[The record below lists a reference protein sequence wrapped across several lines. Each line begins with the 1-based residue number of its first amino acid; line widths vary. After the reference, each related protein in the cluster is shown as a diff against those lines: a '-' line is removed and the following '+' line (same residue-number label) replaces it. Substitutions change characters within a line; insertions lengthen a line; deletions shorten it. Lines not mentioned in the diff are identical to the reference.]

1 MRWWWSEKLANGVRW
16 KPQVG
21 VYGQPRL
28 LAVGGVRA
36 SLDSDS
42 DSVASSIVVAVVAAV
57 VAVAVGGQRWWKSSC
72 CGGER
77 ESADREEGKDE
88 IGMCLVDDPVRSCR
102 TLTVV
107 LGAIRSLVIMGP
119 LPFKKIQCL
128 SIRLVLS
135 VSFVRRCSLLLLFV
149 LCNLL
154 EAIEHNKRR

>member
-1 MRWWWSEKLANGVRW
+1 ML
-16 KPQVG
+16 VG
-21 VYGQPRL
+21 
-28 LAVGGVRA
+28 
-36 SLDSDS
+36 
-42 DSVASSIVVAVVAAV
+42 I
-57 VAVAVGGQRWWKSSC
+57 
-72 CGGER
+72 
-77 ESADREEGKDE
+77 EGKDE

-135 VSFVRRCSLLLLFV
+135 VSFVRRCSLVVLFV
-149 LCNLL
+149 LCNSL